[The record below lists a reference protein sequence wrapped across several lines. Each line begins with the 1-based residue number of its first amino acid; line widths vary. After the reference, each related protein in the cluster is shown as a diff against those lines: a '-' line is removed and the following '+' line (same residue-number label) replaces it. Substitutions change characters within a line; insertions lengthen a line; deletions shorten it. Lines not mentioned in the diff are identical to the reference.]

1 MFVGV
6 FYVDTVAAASSQ
18 TVCVGRADPQTSPQE
33 CPPATGE
40 RPNQLQDNDRVSETW
55 LLLCA

>member
-6 FYVDTVAAASSQ
+6 FYDTVEAVSSQ
-18 TVCVGRADPQTSPQE
+18 TVCVGRADPQTPPQE

-40 RPNQLQDNDRVSETW
+40 RPNPLQDNVRVS
-55 LLLCA
+55 LIQ